1 MVFATIVGIPE
12 HEREV
17 KVTNMIQD
25 CQLLG
30 KEDTRAGELTPGL
43 LRRLTLG
50 MALIGQPKIVILS
63 NPLEGVDP
71 QSKRK
76 LIETIIKYTEGRA
89 LLLSTQSADVAER
102 IGDRV
107 GIMEEG
113 KLESIGTVKEILTS
127 NGFTYTVMIQSD
139 V

>member
-1 MVFATIVGIPE
+1 
-12 HEREV
+12 
-17 KVTNMIQD
+17 
-25 CQLLG
+25 
-30 KEDTRAGELTPGL
+30 
-43 LRRLTLG
+43 

>member
-1 MVFATIVGIPE
+1 
-12 HEREV
+12 
-17 KVTNMIQD
+17 
-25 CQLLG
+25 
-30 KEDTRAGELTPGL
+30 
-43 LRRLTLG
+43 

-102 IGDRV
+102 RQGQ
-107 GIMEEG
+107 
-113 KLESIGTVKEILTS
+113 ESTTLSEVDTQIL
-127 NGFTYTVMIQSD
+127 
-139 V
+139 